1 MRKPVKILENYEET
15 KEKALRILE
24 FRNHSEKEISKKL
37 LQAGAKPED
46 IKKTIDFLKEYH
58 LINDEAYARALAHDL
73 HLLKKYGKNR
83 IKSEL
88 YEKGISRDIV
98 EEIMSTFSENEEN
111 MLIELVR
118 KRIKDDFDK
127 KNKDKIMRYFI
138 YRGYSADEIRNCI
151 NSLDQEKN
159 LE

>member
-24 FRNHSEKEISKKL
+24 FRNHSEKEISRKL

-46 IKKTIDFLKEYH
+46 IEKTIEFLKEYH
-58 LINDEAYARALAHDL
+58 LINDEAYAKALAHDL
-73 HLLKKYGKNR
+73 QHLKKYGKNR

-88 YEKGISRDIV
+88 FEKGISCDIV
-98 EEIMSTFSENEEN
+98 EEIMSTFSDDEDV
-111 MLIELVR
+111 LTELVR
-118 KRIKDDFDK
+118 KRIKNDFDK

-151 NSLDQEKN
+151 NSLEQEKN
-159 LE
+159 YD